1 MKSSHPVR
9 ESSFVRLLLSHLR
22 GIHRWR
28 CTSPSGVIRSTTPP
42 LAPPLRWE
50 GNASLDCSLCQRGEG
65 KASLEGTPYGS
76 SVSGG
81 TKVRITWGRTP
92 QAFFMGLLRPTR
104 YRAKRKELHLLH
116 FLHLSRNAKL
126 STID

>member
-1 MKSSHPVR
+1 MGG
-9 ESSFVRLLLSHLR
+9 ECIAGLLLMVTR
-22 GIHRWR
+22 G
-28 CTSPSGVIRSTTPP
+28 
-42 LAPPLRWE
+42 
-50 GNASLDCSLCQRGEG
+50 GEG
-65 KASLEGTPYGS
+65 IAGLLLMAMMGGECIAGLLLMVTRGGEGIAGGAPYGS

-81 TKVRITWGRTP
+81 TKVRIIWGRTP
-92 QAFFMGLLRPTR
+92 QVFFMGLLRPTR